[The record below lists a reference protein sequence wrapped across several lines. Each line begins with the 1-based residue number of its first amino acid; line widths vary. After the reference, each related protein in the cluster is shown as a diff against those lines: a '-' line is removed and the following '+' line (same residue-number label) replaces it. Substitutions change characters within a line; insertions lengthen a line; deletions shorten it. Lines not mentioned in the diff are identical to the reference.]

1 MAKKKKEKQ
10 DGFFK
15 ETLGEIGGSI
25 IFEVVW
31 NIIMFIP
38 RVIIR
43 LISSLW

>member
-10 DGFFK
+10 DGFIK
-15 ETLGEIGGSI
+15 EILGEIGGSI

-38 RVIIR
+38 RMLIR
-43 LISSLW
+43 LISSIW

>member
-10 DGFFK
+10 DGVFK
-15 ETLGEIGGSI
+15 EILGEIGGSI

-38 RVIIR
+38 RMLIR
-43 LISSLW
+43 LISSIW